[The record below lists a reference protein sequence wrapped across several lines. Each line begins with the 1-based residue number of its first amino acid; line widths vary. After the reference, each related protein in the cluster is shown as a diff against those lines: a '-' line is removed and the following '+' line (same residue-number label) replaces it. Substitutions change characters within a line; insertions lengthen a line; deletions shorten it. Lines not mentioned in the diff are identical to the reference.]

1 MLSELRGSE
10 YNVAYVECK
19 SSLVSMVIHFRAST
33 SANDARDAPIAGNV
47 SPELNR
53 AQGQT
58 RLGVRRPKPRP
69 GRWRPRAPRVTY
81 PGRWRPRAPRATYPG
96 RVCHAWQSGSHEYDR
111 ANAELVERPKEAD
124 VAEEDTKLQKE
135 EERRRKGIIETA
147 GDGEG

>member
-10 YNVAYVECK
+10 YNVAHVECK
-19 SSLVSMVIHFRAST
+19 SSLVSMAIHFRAST

-58 RLGVRRPKPRP
+58 RLGVRRPKPR
-69 GRWRPRAPRVTY
+69 

-135 EERRRKGIIETA
+135 EAADVGK
-147 GDGEG
+147 

>member
-1 MLSELRGSE
+1 MQ
-10 YNVAYVECK
+10 VESREHGHPFSGK
-19 SSLVSMVIHFRAST
+19 HVGQRRARC
-33 SANDARDAPIAGNV
+33 ANSR
-47 SPELNR
+47 
-53 AQGQT
+53 Q
-58 RLGVRRPKPRP
+58 RLP
-69 GRWRPRAPRVTY
+69 GAEPRAGPNQAGRAKAEAAPGEMAASCSTRDI